1 MITREYDGHL
11 LVVTQPHHAELAGQ
25 LAAHWGNEGFHEPE
39 PALPMIRAANEH
51 DNGWREW
58 DNRPKIDP
66 KEGLPYTF
74 ATISYVEHAKLY
86 WRGMTLAAGEDP
98 YEGLMV
104 NMHGR
109 GLYNQRY
116 GTDLAMK
123 RVPEGREEKAA
134 VNRLVRDSELQRR
147 RLMRRLATDSR
158 YRNLVGEAQVWAN
171 YCLLQTFDRV
181 SLHLCW
187 KGLVPQEVQHVP
199 TGYRKGEETS
209 VNLYPEA
216 NGSVRLSP
224 YPFEKKPFE
233 VSVSGCLVPMK
244 KYGTDEEFRE
254 SYYRGERVELKF
266 KFM

>member
-1 MITREYDGHL
+1 
-11 LVVTQPHHAELAGQ
+11 
-25 LAAHWGNEGFHEPE
+25 
-39 PALPMIRAANEH
+39 MIRAANEH

-58 DNRPKIDP
+58 DNRPKLDP
-66 KEGLPYTF
+66 EEGLPYTF
-74 ATISYVEHAKLY
+74 ATLTYVEHAKLY
-86 WRGMTLAAGEDP
+86 WRGMVLAAEEDP

-109 GLYNQRY
+109 GLYNQRH

-134 VNRLVRDSELQRR
+134 VNRLVRDSELLRR
-147 RLMRRLATDSR
+147 RLMKRLAADPR
-158 YRNLVGEAQVWAN
+158 YRNLVSDAQVWAN

-216 NGSVRLSP
+216 DGSAHSGVSP
-224 YPFEKKPFE
+224 GRPDP
-233 VSVSGCLVPMK
+233 V
-244 KYGTDEEFRE
+244 
-254 SYYRGERVELKF
+254 
-266 KFM
+266 

>member
-116 GTDLAMK
+116 RTDLAMK
-123 RVPEGREEKAA
+123 RVPVGREEKVA
-134 VNRLVRDSELQRR
+134 VNRLVRESERLQK
-147 RLMRRLATDSR
+147 RLMKRLVADSR
-158 YRNLVGEAQVWAN
+158 YKNLVSDNQVWTN
-171 YCLLQTFDRV
+171 YCLLEAFDRL

-187 KGLVPQEVQHVP
+187 KGLTPYEVQHVP
-199 TGYRKGEETS
+199 TSYGKGEETS
-209 VNLYPEA
+209 VNLTPQGD
-216 NGSVRLSP
+216 GSVRLSP
-224 YPFEKKPFE
+224 YPFKQSQLE
-233 VSVSGCLVPMK
+233 VSVTGCLVPMK
-244 KYGTDEEFRE
+244 KYETDEEYRE
-254 SYYRGERVELKF
+254 AYYRGERVELRF
-266 KFM
+266 KLT